1 MKGKTKKMR
10 EKLIELLNFDEWED
24 RYDDVVGSYLHKETA
39 EKALAAIRQKEEECE
54 AAANVQ
60 YSILM
65 ILTLLKIIVSAS
77 ILTRFLDASK

>member
-39 EKALAAIRQKEEECE
+39 EKHLPRYDKRKKSAKQPQMSNI
-54 AAANVQ
+54 Q
-60 YSILM
+60 Y
-65 ILTLLKIIVSAS
+65 
-77 ILTRFLDASK
+77 